1 LNWKKAEDME
11 KEKWESLL
19 IDYIDGNLN
28 EADKAMVEKEL
39 AQNQEAVTLY
49 NQLNEV
55 MGLLDNARHIEPSF
69 SLRAKFE
76 KSLSEEI
83 QSTEK
88 NSVRGDK
95 SPFAKATDDKQIL
108 FKPWVLRA
116 AAGIILVIVGI
127 VIGDRISV
135 QRQHDEALRKVQ
147 EQLDEQKRM
156 MMAMLENPQS
166 ASQRVMGATVAY
178 EMKQAPDDE
187 IVNALAKAMDEDPN
201 TNVRLT
207 ALEALGKFY
216 QQGHVRA
223 KLIKSLSTQKD
234 PVVQIALI
242 RLLVQMKEKEVVNE
256 LEKIT
261 RDDVTIKAVRDEAHS
276 GILKLS

>member
-1 LNWKKAEDME
+1 ME
-11 KEKWESLL
+11 KEKWEGLL

-28 EADKAMVEKEL
+28 EVDRATVEKGLDE
-39 AQNQEAVTLY
+39 NQEVVTLY
-49 NQLNEV
+49 RQLKEV
-55 MGLLDNARHIEPSF
+55 MGLLDNVHHVEPSF
-69 SLRAKFE
+69 SLRAKFVR
-76 KSLSEEI
+76 SLSEEI
-83 QSTEK
+83 SAVQKTSSKTPAG
-88 NSVRGDK
+88 NQA
-95 SPFAKATDDKQIL
+95 F

-116 AAGIILVIVGI
+116 AAGVILVIVGI

-135 QRQHDEALRKVQ
+135 QRQHDEAIAKVQ

-156 MMAMLENPQS
+156 MMGMLKNQQS

-178 EMKQAPDDE
+178 EMEQAPDDE
-187 IVNALAKAMDEDPN
+187 IVNALVKAMDEDPS

-242 RLLVQMKEKEVVNE
+242 RLLVQMKEKEVVNQ

-261 RDDVTIKAVRDEAHS
+261 HDDMIIKAVKDEAHT
-276 GILKLS
+276 GILKLL

>member
-1 LNWKKAEDME
+1 ME
-11 KEKWESLL
+11 KEKLEGLL

-28 EADKAMVEKEL
+28 EADRMIVEKEL
-39 AQNQEAVTLY
+39 AENQEAVTLY
-49 NQLNEV
+49 NQLKEV
-55 MGLLDNARHIEPSF
+55 MGLLDNARHVEPSF

-76 KSLSEEI
+76 RSLNEEI
-83 QSTEK
+83 QSAEK
-88 NSVRGDK
+88 NSVKEGK
-95 SPFAKATDDKQIL
+95 EIFM
-108 FKPWVLRA
+108 KPWVLRA
-116 AAGIILVIVGI
+116 VAGIILVIVGI
-127 VIGDRISV
+127 AIGDKIST
-135 QRQHDEALRKVQ
+135 QRQHDEAIAKVQ
-147 EQLDEQKRM
+147 QQLEEQKRLM
-156 MMAMLENPQS
+156 MGMLENQQS

-187 IVNALAKAMDEDPN
+187 IVNALVKAMDEDPN

-223 KLIKSLSTQKD
+223 KLIKSLATQKD

-261 RDDVTIKAVRDEAHS
+261 RDDVMIKAVKDEAHK

>member
-1 LNWKKAEDME
+1 ME
-11 KEKWESLL
+11 KEKLESLL
-19 IDYIDGNLN
+19 IDYIDGNLS
-28 EADKAMVEKEL
+28 EADKALAEKEL
-39 AQNQEAVTLY
+39 GQNQEAVTLY
-49 NQLNEV
+49 NQLKEV
-55 MGLLDNARHIEPSF
+55 MGLLDNARHVEPSF

-76 KSLSEEI
+76 RSLSEEI
-83 QSTEK
+83 RSTEK
-88 NSVRGDK
+88 KSDK
-95 SPFAKATDDKQIL
+95 EGKEVFL
-108 FKPWVLRA
+108 KPWVLRA

-127 VIGDRISV
+127 VIGERISV
-135 QRQHDEALRKVQ
+135 QRQHEQ
-147 EQLDEQKRM
+147 ELAAIQKKMDEQKEM
-156 MMAMLENPQS
+156 LMAMLENQQS

-187 IVNALAKAMDEDPN
+187 IVNALVNAMDEDPN

-216 QQGHVRA
+216 QQGHVRT
-223 KLIKSLSTQKD
+223 KLIRSLSTQKD

-242 RLLVQMKEKEVVNE
+242 RLLVQMKEKEVVNQ

-261 RDDVTIKAVRDEAHS
+261 RDDVIIKAVKDEAHS

>member
-1 LNWKKAEDME
+1 ME
-11 KEKWESLL
+11 KGKLESLL

-28 EADKAMVEKEL
+28 ETDKAMVEKEL
-39 AQNQEAVTLY
+39 EQNQEAATHY
-49 NQLNEV
+49 HQLNEV
-55 MGLLDNARHIEPSF
+55 MSLLDNARHVEPSF

-83 QSTEK
+83 SSTQK
-88 NSVRGDK
+88 PS
-95 SPFAKATDDKQIL
+95 AKTSADNQIF

-135 QRQHDEALRKVQ
+135 QRQHEQ
-147 EQLDEQKRM
+147 ELAAIQKKMDEQKEM
-156 MMAMLENPQS
+156 MMALLENQQS
-166 ASQRVMGATVAY
+166 ASQRVMGANVAY

-187 IVNALAKAMDEDPN
+187 IVNALANAMDEDPN

-242 RLLVQMKEKEVVNE
+242 RLLVQMKEKEVVNQ

-261 RDDVTIKAVRDEAHS
+261 RDDTTIKAVKDEAHS

>member
-1 LNWKKAEDME
+1 ME
-11 KEKWESLL
+11 KEKLESLL
-19 IDYIDGNLN
+19 IDYIDGNLG
-28 EADKAMVEKEL
+28 EADRRIVEKEL
-39 AQNQEAVTLY
+39 AENQEAATLY
-49 NQLNEV
+49 NQFKEV
-55 MGLLDNARHIEPSF
+55 LSLLDNARHVEPSF

-76 KSLSEEI
+76 RSLSEEI
-83 QSTEK
+83 RSSEK
-88 NSVRGDK
+88 RLANEGK
-95 SPFAKATDDKQIL
+95 EIFM
-108 FKPWVLRA
+108 KPWVLRA

-127 VIGDRISV
+127 AIGDRIST
-135 QRQHDEALRKVQ
+135 QRQHDEAIAKVQ
-147 EQLDEQKRM
+147 EQLEEQKRM
-156 MMAMLENPQS
+156 MMGMLENQQS

-178 EMKQAPDDE
+178 EMEEAPDDE
-187 IVNALAKAMDEDPN
+187 IVNALVKAMDEDPN

-223 KLIKSLSTQKD
+223 KLIKSLATQKD

-261 RDDVTIKAVRDEAHS
+261 RDDVMIKAVKDEAHK

>member
-1 LNWKKAEDME
+1 ME
-11 KEKWESLL
+11 KEKLESLM
-19 IDYIDGNLN
+19 IDYIDGNLSD
-28 EADKAMVEKEL
+28 ADKAIVEMEL

-49 NQLNEV
+49 NQLKEV
-55 MGLLDNARHIEPSF
+55 MGLLDNANQVEPSF

-83 QSTEK
+83 SI
-88 NSVRGDK
+88 SVNT
-95 SPFAKATDDKQIL
+95 SADKQVFL
-108 FKPWVLRA
+108 KPWVLRV
-116 AAGIILVIVGI
+116 AAGIILVIIGI

-135 QRQHDEALRKVQ
+135 QRQHEQ
-147 EQLDEQKRM
+147 EIASIQKQLDENKKV
-156 MMAMLENPQS
+156 MMAMLENQQS

-178 EMKQAPDDE
+178 EMKQADDE
-187 IVNALAKAMDEDPN
+187 IVNALAKALEEDPN

-216 QQGHVRA
+216 HQNHVRG
-223 KLIKSLSTQKD
+223 KLIQSLSTQKD

-242 RLLVQMKEKEVVNE
+242 RLLVQMKEKEVVNQ

-261 RDDVTIKAVRDEAHS
+261 RDDMNIKAVKVEAHK

>member
-1 LNWKKAEDME
+1 ME
-11 KEKWESLL
+11 KEKLESLL

-28 EADKAMVEKEL
+28 EADKAMVEREL
-39 AQNQEAVTLY
+39 VQNQEAVTLHH
-49 NQLNEV
+49 QLKEV
-55 MGLLDNARHIEPSF
+55 MGLLDNARHVEPSF

-76 KSLSEEI
+76 KSLGEEI
-83 QSTEK
+83 RSTEK
-88 NSVRGDK
+88 TSANKGKEV
-95 SPFAKATDDKQIL
+95 F

-127 VIGDRISV
+127 VIGDKISV
-135 QRQHDEALRKVQ
+135 QRQQDQALKKVQ

-156 MMAMLENPQS
+156 MMGMLENQQS

-187 IVNALAKAMDEDPN
+187 IVNALVKAMDEDPN

-207 ALEALGKFY
+207 ALEALGRFY

-223 KLIKSLSTQKD
+223 KLIQSLATQKD
-234 PVVQIALI
+234 PIVQIALI
-242 RLLVQMKEKEVVNE
+242 RLLVQMKEKEVVNQ

-261 RDDVTIKAVRDEAHS
+261 RDDVTIKAVKDEAHS

>member
-1 LNWKKAEDME
+1 ME
-11 KEKWESLL
+11 KEKLESLL
-19 IDYIDGNLN
+19 IDYIDGNLTDT
-28 EADKAMVEKEL
+28 DKAVVEKEL
-39 AQNQEAVTLY
+39 EQNQEAVILY
-49 NQLNEV
+49 HQLKEV
-55 MGLLDNARHIEPSF
+55 MSLLDNKRHVEPSF

-83 QSTEK
+83 RTTEK
-88 NSVRGDK
+88 GSSKEGKEV
-95 SPFAKATDDKQIL
+95 F

-135 QRQHDEALRKVQ
+135 QRQQDEALAKVQ
-147 EQLDEQKRM
+147 RQLDEQKRL

-242 RLLVQMKEKEVVNE
+242 RLLVQMKEKDVVNE

-261 RDDVTIKAVRDEAHS
+261 QDDMNIKAVKDEAHS